1 MGLGLIKVG
10 GFEWANEFG
19 FTLPSL
25 MWIEIIL
32 NIDIHLSY
40 SLSLESYLAMKR
52 ITKKLEEID
61 GENNYR
67 IKNYIFWKYN
77 MARKFAIFK
86 LIIYGVLSIM
96 IAMYY

>member
-1 MGLGLIKVG
+1 MDLGLIKVG
-10 GFEWANEFG
+10 RFEWANEFG
-19 FTLPSL
+19 LTLPPL

-40 SLSLESYLAMKR
+40 SLSLESYPAMKR

-67 IKNYIFWKYN
+67 IKNYIF
-77 MARKFAIFK
+77 
-86 LIIYGVLSIM
+86 
-96 IAMYY
+96 

>member
-40 SLSLESYLAMKR
+40 SLSLESYPAMKR

-67 IKNYIFWKYN
+67 IKNYIF
-77 MARKFAIFK
+77 
-86 LIIYGVLSIM
+86 
-96 IAMYY
+96 

>member
-10 GFEWANEFG
+10 GFGWVNKFG
-19 FTLPSL
+19 LTLPPL

-40 SLSLESYLAMKR
+40 SLSLESYPAMKR

-67 IKNYIFWKYN
+67 IKNYIF
-77 MARKFAIFK
+77 
-86 LIIYGVLSIM
+86 
-96 IAMYY
+96 

>member
-1 MGLGLIKVG
+1 MG

-19 FTLPSL
+19 LTLPSL

-40 SLSLESYLAMKR
+40 SLSLESYPAMKR

-67 IKNYIFWKYN
+67 IKNYIF
-77 MARKFAIFK
+77 
-86 LIIYGVLSIM
+86 
-96 IAMYY
+96 

>member
-1 MGLGLIKVG
+1 
-10 GFEWANEFG
+10 
-19 FTLPSL
+19 

-40 SLSLESYLAMKR
+40 SLSLESYPAMKR

-77 MARKFAIFK
+77 TARKFAIFK

>member
-1 MGLGLIKVG
+1 MGKWVWAYFATPNVDWNYFKHRYT
-10 GFEWANEFG
+10 FELF
-19 FTLPSL
+19 
-25 MWIEIIL
+25 
-32 NIDIHLSY
+32 
-40 SLSLESYLAMKR
+40 SLSLESYPAMKR

-77 MARKFAIFK
+77 IARKFAIFK

>member
-1 MGLGLIKVG
+1 
-10 GFEWANEFG
+10 
-19 FTLPSL
+19 

-40 SLSLESYLAMKR
+40 SFSLFLESYPAMKR
-52 ITKKLEEID
+52 IMKTLEEIEK
-61 GENNYR
+61 ENNYR

-86 LIIYGVLSIM
+86 KKKKM
-96 IAMYY
+96 

>member
-10 GFEWANEFG
+10 GFGWANKFG
-19 FTLPSL
+19 LTLPPL

-40 SLSLESYLAMKR
+40 SLSLESYPAMKR

-67 IKNYIFWKYN
+67 IKNYIF
-77 MARKFAIFK
+77 
-86 LIIYGVLSIM
+86 
-96 IAMYY
+96 